1 MTRVEI
7 NINPK
12 ILRWAREE
20 AGYEQSEI
28 AGKVDISVDRYKLWE
43 NEGKNIPL
51 GKLQT
56 IANTYQRQLAVF
68 LLPTVPNKISK
79 PKDYRNLSA
88 TESKLSQKTL
98 EVIREVTYL
107 RETAFELHSETYW
120 KERYEWL
127 DTAKTKVKDSASFS
141 SQLRELLNINIED
154 QMKWGTENEAYRNW
168 RSAVEDRLGIFV
180 FQFAMPMNE
189 VHGFCSNDAYP
200 YAIVTNSNHSYA
212 GRIFTIFHELAHILR
227 QQSGMCLFEN
237 ATEKQKEEWECNEF
251 AGNFL
256 APEPFIEKTD
266 DLRAITHYASKL
278 KISREVYLRRMKEE
292 NKISK
297 AMFFHLLDEIKAT
310 YKPRTKK
317 GFVKPEVKSRASRG
331 VTFFTMILDAMYSNQ
346 ISYTKASNALDLNI
360 STLLREV

>member
-20 AGYEQSEI
+20 AGYDQSEI
-28 AGKVDISVDRYKLWE
+28 AGKVDITVDRYNLWE

-68 LLPTVPNKISK
+68 LLPTVPDKISK
-79 PKDYRNLSA
+79 PKDYRNLSSA
-88 TESKLSQKTL
+88 ESSLSKKTL

-107 RETAFELHSETYW
+107 RETAFELHGANYW

-127 DTAKTKVKDSASFS
+127 DNTKNKVIDSSGFS
-141 SQLRELLNINIED
+141 SHLRELLNISIED

-168 RSAVEDRLGIFV
+168 RLAVEDRLGIFV

-189 VHGFCSNDAYP
+189 VHGFCNNDAYP
-200 YAIVTNSNHSYA
+200 YAIVTNSNHSYT

-292 NKISK
+292 NKISEM
-297 AMFFHLLDEIKAT
+297 MFFSLLAEIKAT

-317 GFVKPEVKSRASRG
+317 GFVKPEVKSKASRG
-331 VTFFTMILDAMYSNQ
+331 ATFFTMILDAVYSNQ

>member
-20 AGYEQSEI
+20 AGYDQSEI
-28 AGKVDISVDRYKLWE
+28 AGRVDITVDRYKLWE

-51 GKLQT
+51 GKLKT

-68 LLPTVPNKISK
+68 LLPTVPDKIFK
-79 PKDYRNLSA
+79 PKDYRNLSS
-88 TESKLSQKTL
+88 TESRLSPKTL
-98 EVIREVTYL
+98 GVIREVTYL
-107 RETAFELHSETYW
+107 RETAFELHGETYW
-120 KERYEWL
+120 KERYEWI
-127 DTAKTKVKDSASFS
+127 DNAKIKVNDSASFS
-141 SQLRELLNINIED
+141 LQLRELLNISIED

-189 VHGFCSNDAYP
+189 VHGFCSNNAYP

-237 ATEKQKEEWECNEF
+237 ATEKQKDEWECNEF
-251 AGNFL
+251 AGYFL
-256 APEPFIEKTD
+256 APEQFIEKTY

-292 NKISK
+292 NKISNT
-297 AMFFHLLDEIKAT
+297 MFFNLLDEIKTT
-310 YKPRTKK
+310 YKPKTKK